1 MNSAASSRV
10 APLRDFSDRLSPMV
24 VKELRH
30 GLRTRFFTSALILFH
45 WLLIMLLGSTMVGV
59 STEQVNE
66 LFWILSLIAMLGAVP
81 IRGFTALA
89 SELDSNTLDMLTLTS
104 ISSFRIV
111 WGKWTA
117 LFSQSLLLMCSLLPY
132 IVARYQ
138 FGGVE
143 ILREIIGLIFLLLGS
158 ALATAAFVGF
168 SSQTTRLVRGMLVV
182 ALSAGLL
189 PLGVFVNVFVN
200 ESGGDSMLRSFLAL
214 PIWQMAL
221 FVIGF
226 LGVTTYGVYFFL
238 ALGASMIAPPSENHS
253 TVKRLV
259 SFTALLS
266 LLMLGLFLT
275 TAVSSDAGFWAFAP
289 LMILTLLNG
298 MDLLTESLP
307 KLPTVVLPIVK
318 QKKLPT
324 RLLGSFLYPGWCSG
338 VFLYLV
344 LAVMPMTLLTVM
356 TGVRRGSFDDEFFSV
371 MACFLIAPL
380 VPVCV
385 RVNRKDY
392 FVNWWAVTMI
402 QVGLGILMAVFC
414 GATGSRDLAGIGM
427 FTPITTLFGAAIGSS
442 RSSGVLGA
450 GVGISLIWAGA
461 AIALAIR
468 EWPRIRELEAEAEL
482 MLLREKNAA
491 SPAPSPLSS

>member
-45 WLLIMLLGSTMVGV
+45 WLLIMLLASTMVGV
-59 STEQVNE
+59 NTERVNQ
-66 LFWILSLIAMLGAVP
+66 LFWTLSLVAMLGVVP

-89 SELDSNTLDMLTLTS
+89 SELESNTLDMLTLTS

-111 WGKWTA
+111 WGKWSA

-143 ILREIIGLIFLLLGS
+143 ILREVIGLIFLLLGS

-168 SSQTTRLVRGMLVV
+168 SSQTTRLVRGMLTI
-182 ALSAGLL
+182 ALAFGLI

-200 ESGGDSMLRSFLAL
+200 ESPGDSMLREFLAL

-238 ALGASMIAPPSENHS
+238 ALGASTIAPPSENHS

-259 SFTALLS
+259 GFTALLS
-266 LLMLGLFLT
+266 LLLLGLFLT
-275 TAVSSDAGFWAFAP
+275 KSFSPDAGFWAFVP
-289 LMILTLLNG
+289 LMILTILNG

-318 QKKLPT
+318 QNKLSP
-324 RLLGSFLYPGWCSG
+324 RMFGIFLYPGWCSG
-338 VFLYLV
+338 VFMYLV
-344 LAVMPMTLLTVM
+344 LASMPMVLLTVI
-356 TGVRRGSFDDEFFSV
+356 TAARRSSSNDEVWMV
-371 MACFLIAPL
+371 MACLLLAPL

-385 RVNRKDY
+385 RVSRKDY

-402 QVGLGILMAVFC
+402 QVGLGVLMAVFC

-442 RSSGVLGA
+442 KTNGVLGA

-491 SPAPSPLSS
+491 SPAPPPPSS